1 MPAGILPDVLP
12 LIEQL
17 LVLQDRDRRL
27 MRIETELKEIPAQR
41 KRLLDKAAAAQNGLE
56 AAKLRSRQIESDKR
70 KLELEVSSKVDFMR
84 KCESLQG
91 QTKSNE
97 EYRRYAH
104 QIETTKGEIHAIE
117 DQEIGLMERA
127 EAAAREL
134 AAATRE
140 AAQLKA
146 DADKLISELAAR
158 EARVQRDFDT
168 GTAERERIAEN
179 IDEIDLTRYERI
191 LAKKGDLV
199 VVGVKGSVCGGCHMK
214 LPQQS
219 FVEAKAS
226 LTLAFCPNCGRILY
240 HTRDMDPEP
249 GETWHR
255 DDDY

>member
-1 MPAGILPDVLP
+1 VLP

-27 MRIETELKEIPAQR
+27 IRLQAELNEIPIQR
-41 KRLLDKAAAAQNGLE
+41 KRLQDKAAAAQGGLE
-56 AAKLRSRQIESDKR
+56 AAKLRARQIESDKR
-70 KLELEVSSKVDFMR
+70 KLELEVQSKEEFMR

-104 QIETTKGEIHAIE
+104 QIDTTKGEIHALE

-127 EAAAREL
+127 EGAAREL

-146 DADKLISELAAR
+146 DADKLIADLSAR

-168 GTAERERIAEN
+168 VTAERERLAER
-179 IDEIDLTRYERI
+179 IDEIDLNRYERI
-191 LAKKGDLV
+191 LEKKGDVV
-199 VVGVKGSVCGGCHMK
+199 VVGVKGSICGGCHMK

-219 FVEAKAS
+219 FVEAKGAQS
-226 LTLAFCPNCGRILY
+226 LVFCQNCGRILY

-249 GETWHR
+249 GEAAERR
-255 DDDY
+255 DRSY